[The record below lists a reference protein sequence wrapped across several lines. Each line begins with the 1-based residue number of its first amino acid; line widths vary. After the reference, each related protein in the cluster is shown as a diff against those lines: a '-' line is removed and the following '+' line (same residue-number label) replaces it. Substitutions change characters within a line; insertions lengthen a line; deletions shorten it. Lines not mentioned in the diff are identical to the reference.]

1 MITRSLSKVI
11 DDVSRHFPVVLLTG
25 PRQVG
30 KTTLMQ
36 ELAKD
41 REYVTLDD
49 LEQRKLAIQDPKL
62 FLQSHKTPILIDEVQ
77 YAPELFSYIKIEA
90 DKNKRNGDF
99 WLTGSQK
106 FHLMRNVSES
116 LAGRVAIIDMLGIS
130 QAELQGRYDLPF
142 LPNLKWI
149 SEVKENK
156 PSVLDASD
164 VFKVIY
170 RGCFP
175 KLHSDSDLKNEI
187 FYSSYLQTYIER
199 DVRSFLKVGYELK
212 FLTFIKVIAAR
223 TGQLLNSADI
233 ARDTEIDLKTVQAWI
248 SILEASGI
256 IKLLYPYHN
265 NLSKRL
271 IRAPKIYFLDTGLCC
286 YLVGWD
292 SHITLMN
299 SQMAGNILETY
310 VFAEILKSY
319 WNNGLNPNIYFYR
332 DKEQKEI
339 DFIIEKNETLY
350 PIEVKKTATPSN
362 VKLQFD
368 VLTKLGKQVG
378 EGALICFYNELLPI
392 SEKVFSVP
400 VSYI

>member
-1 MITRSLSKVI
+1 M
-11 DDVSRHFPVVLLTG
+11 
-25 PRQVG
+25 
-30 KTTLMQ
+30 
-36 ELAKD
+36 
-41 REYVTLDD
+41 
-49 LEQRKLAIQDPKL
+49 
-62 FLQSHKTPILIDEVQ
+62 
-77 YAPELFSYIKIEA
+77 
-90 DKNKRNGDF
+90 
-99 WLTGSQK
+99 
-106 FHLMRNVSES
+106 
-116 LAGRVAIIDMLGIS
+116 
-130 QAELQGRYDLPF
+130 
-142 LPNLKWI
+142 
-149 SEVKENK
+149 
-156 PSVLDASD
+156 LDASD